1 MRLLWISDHIWV
13 NTGFA
18 KASREILS
26 RLVERES
33 MEIHSAGGGG
43 SYSVPPGSPVP
54 TYPLRG
60 PDDLTGITH
69 IADMLRPSVTVVMA
83 DPWHAARVTGFLRET
98 GAAVVLYCPVDAG
111 PISRRW
117 RGDLAKA
124 DGLVST
130 SQFGADQF
138 GQTVPGPAARVIR
151 LGVRAD
157 VFHPLGNASQL
168 RRASRFGPE
177 GAALDD
183 RFVVGCVARNQP
195 RKGLATLVE
204 AFAGLARRHE
214 DAFLYLHT
222 APMDVGWDVPE
233 LLQRWEV
240 ADRTAL
246 PGGVSATE
254 GCSDSEL
261 NRLYNLMDV
270 FVLPTAGEGFGL
282 PILEAMAAGV
292 PVVATDCAAVPEL
305 VAGRGELIRTL
316 GTHTPAGGSA
326 DYAIPD
332 PDHLEEI
339 LETVYHDADL
349 RARHSAAGR
358 QVAEELTW
366 DACADQWAEL
376 LGQVTAPQ
384 RVPLVLRPTAAEE
397 LARVLH
403 PPEQGH
409 GRPSVALLTPSFYD
423 PLLPAGNETSWM
435 GGGER
440 YLIDLA
446 DLLRDLG
453 ADPIAFQ
460 PSAEPW
466 RREYRGL
473 PIYGLGVTGMSHDV
487 FPAANMLF
495 HEICD
500 EYDAVIYLCFDMCYP
515 HARPGS
521 IAISHGIWWDYDQR
535 GWWRTPEWR
544 HRMFR
549 CLEAPDTIVSVDT
562 NTMNWVRAERPDLAH
577 KLRHL
582 PNSVDLSA
590 FSPAGERSRSDVT
603 TVLFPRRLVPGRG
616 YGLMVELARDLASKR
631 GDVRFEFVGRGDA
644 DAESEMRALAARNDR
659 IRWQWRDMTEMPGV
673 YRDADVT
680 VIPTLFSEGTSLS
693 CLEAMASGNAVLV
706 TNVGGLSD
714 LVIDGYNGLM
724 VEPHPAAIRAGLLRL
739 LDDPSLRAEFAANA
753 LQTVQA
759 FSRDRWRQRWVEVLA
774 EVHPDLFAGH
784 VAAQGA

>member
-1 MRLLWISDHIWV
+1 MSDYPTL

-18 KASREILS
+18 KATRTILS
-26 RLVERES
+26 GLAEREC
-33 MEIHSAGGGG
+33 MEVHCAGWGGGHAE
-43 SYSVPPGSPVP
+43 SPGFAIP
-54 TYPLRG
+54 TYPLSG
-60 PDDLTGITH
+60 PGDLTGIAH
-69 IADMLRPSVTVVMA
+69 IADVLRPSATVVMA
-83 DPWHAARVTGFLRET
+83 DHWHAAQIPRAHPEDD
-98 GAAVVLYCPVDAG
+98 AAVVVYCPVDASPIG
-111 PISRRW
+111 PRW
-117 RGDLAKA
+117 SGGLARA
-124 DGLVST
+124 DALVST
-130 SQFGADQF
+130 SQFGADQLSH
-138 GQTVPGPAARVIR
+138 TVPGMTARAIR
-151 LGVRAD
+151 LGVSAD
-157 VFHPLGNASQL
+157 VFHPLGNAGQL
-168 RRASRFGPE
+168 RRASCFGPD
-177 GAALDD
+177 GAALAD

-195 RKGLATLVE
+195 RKGLTTLIE

-222 APMDVGWDVPE
+222 APMDVGWDIPE
-233 LLQRWEV
+233 LLQRWDV
-240 ADRTAL
+240 ADRAAL
-246 PGGVSATE
+246 PSGVSAIE
-254 GCSDSEL
+254 GCSDAEL

-305 VAGRGELIRTL
+305 VTGRGELIRTL
-316 GTHTPAGGSA
+316 GTHIPPGASA

-339 LETVYHDADL
+339 LEALYHDADL

-358 QVAEELTW
+358 QLAEELTW
-366 DACADQWAEL
+366 DACADQWADL
-376 LGQVTAPQ
+376 LGEVTAPQ
-384 RVPLVLRPTAAEE
+384 RDPLVLRPTAAEE
-397 LARVLH
+397 FTRVLH
-403 PPEQGH
+403 PSQP
-409 GRPSVALLTPSFYD
+409 GRGGPSVALLTPSFYD
-423 PLLPAGNETSWM
+423 PLLPVGNETSWM

-453 ADPIAFQ
+453 AGPVAFQ
-460 PSAEPW
+460 PSVEPW

-487 FPAANMLF
+487 FPGANVLF
-495 HEICD
+495 HDICD
-500 EYDAVIYLCFDMCYP
+500 DYDAVIYLCFDMCYP

-544 HRMFR
+544 HRIYR
-549 CLEAPDTIVSVDT
+549 CVEAPGTIVSVDT
-562 NTMNWVRAERPDLAH
+562 NTMNWVRAERPDLAY

-590 FSPAGERSRSDVT
+590 FSPGAKARQDDIT

-616 YGLMVELARDLASKR
+616 YGLMVDLARELAAKRD
-631 GDVRFEFVGRGDA
+631 DVRFEFVGRGDA
-644 DAESEMRALAARNDR
+644 EAETEMRALAARNDR
-659 IRWQWRDMTEMPGV
+659 IRWQWRDMTEMPDI
-673 YRDADVT
+673 YRGADIT

-724 VEPHPAAIRAGLLRL
+724 VEPNPSAVREGLVRLLR
-739 LDDPSLRAEFAANA
+739 DPELRAELADNA
-753 LQTVQA
+753 LRTVRA
-759 FSRDRWRQRWVEVLA
+759 FSRERWRQRWTRILA
-774 EVHPDLFAGH
+774 EVHPDLFADQATPKE
-784 VAAQGA
+784 V